1 MSSDKFRNNHAL
13 IHVREI
19 GHIYNPEF
27 LYSIPIDLALVLIM
41 TPDDDTTTVPFQ
53 ENEED
58 EIQILDGKQRKK
70 YLSDITS
77 SQKSQ
82 NLFKRALLKLLNTL
96 KI

>member
-27 LYSIPIDLALVLIM
+27 LYSIPIDFTLDLIM
-41 TPDDDTTTVPFQ
+41 ASDDDTTTDPFQ
-53 ENEED
+53 END
-58 EIQILDGKQRKK
+58 DDKIQLLDGKQRKK
-70 YLSDITS
+70 YYSDITS

-82 NLFKRALLKLLNTL
+82 SLLKRALQKIIKKLK
-96 KI
+96 K